1 LEATLSG
8 KPMIAP
14 ISTGPADFLHKEY
27 TVEIPH
33 TMTKVPASAFPKD
46 YGNPEAKWSTVDYG
60 MAGKL
65 MKDVYENYDKYKLK
79 AKKQM
84 IVNKELF
91 SHEAMKARLDQII
104 SPLIA
109 KVPQPVQLKLPS
121 LKKEPKKLKLP
132 TLKKG

>member
-1 LEATLSG
+1 
-8 KPMIAP
+8 
-14 ISTGPADFLHKEY
+14 
-27 TVEIPH
+27 
-33 TMTKVPASAFPKD
+33 
-46 YGNPEAKWSTVDYG
+46 

-65 MKDVYENYDKYKLK
+65 MEDVYQNYDKYKLK

-84 IVNKELF
+84 IVNKEMF
-91 SHEAMKARLDQII
+91 SHEAMKQKLDDII

-109 KVPQPVQLKLPS
+109 KVPQPVELKLPS